1 MAVPKKRTS
10 KSKRSMRRAV
20 WKGKARLQAERAL
33 SQGKSVLTGQSAS
46 FVYPEDDE
54 DDDDDE

>member
-10 KSKRSMRRAV
+10 KSKRSIRRAV
-20 WKGKARLQAERAL
+20 WKGKAKLQAERAL
-33 SQGKSVLTGQSAS
+33 SLGKSVLTGQSES
-46 FVYPEDDE
+46 FIYPDNDD